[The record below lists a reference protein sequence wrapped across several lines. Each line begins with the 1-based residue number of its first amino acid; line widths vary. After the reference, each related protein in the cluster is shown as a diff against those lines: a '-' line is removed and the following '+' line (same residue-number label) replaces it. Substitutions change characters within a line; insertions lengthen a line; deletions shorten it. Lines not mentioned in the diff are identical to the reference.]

1 MIPFMASD
9 PKYDRE
15 HGASDDTPVTPTR
28 GLHVMIVEDEPVL
41 ARNLARSLER
51 MGHTVECTDSGEAA
65 LTQVQAQRPDLI
77 LLDNRLPGI
86 SGLETLKQLRA
97 HDPSLLVILMTAFA
111 TLEDAVTAMRFG
123 AADFVRKPIGLA
135 ELELAV
141 ERVVQNDRL
150 RQELRYY
157 RGQRDGRS
165 HGGLIGDS
173 EAMQQ
178 LRHTVE
184 RLRGVQRAKGG
195 GPTILI
201 IGETG
206 TGKGLLART
215 LHTTGA
221 RKGGPF
227 IEVNCAAIPEA
238 LLESELFGHEK
249 GAFTDAHAAKPGLIE
264 AAEGGTL
271 FLDEIGHVSSAV
283 QAKLLKVIEERTVRR
298 LGSVRDRATDVWV
311 LAATNRDLEQAVRS
325 GAFREDLYHR
335 LRVLEIA
342 VPPLRARADDVLE
355 LAEHFLRVHASQYG
369 IAVPSLDAAT
379 RAALMA
385 YRWPGNVRELANIM
399 ERAVLLNDG
408 GAIEPKDLA
417 MLPPEAPVSEFR
429 VSFPASGIVWA
440 DLEKSLIEQALAQA
454 GGNQVRAAKLLGLS
468 RDALRYRMEKHG
480 LGTGGRREGG
490 EDE

>member
-1 MIPFMASD
+1 MASD
-9 PKYDRE
+9 PKSERDAAATDDVPA
-15 HGASDDTPVTPTR
+15 ASIR
-28 GLHVMIVEDEPVL
+28 GLHVLIVEDEPVL

-51 MGHTVECTDSGEAA
+51 MGHSVQCTDSGETAVSD
-65 LTQVQAQRPDLI
+65 VQAQRPDLI

-86 SGLETLKQLRA
+86 SGLDTLKQLRA
-97 HDPSLLVILMTAFA
+97 HDPSLLVIMMTAFA
-111 TLEDAVTAMRFG
+111 TLEDAVTAMRLG

-157 RGQRDGRS
+157 RGQRDGRG
-165 HGGLIGDS
+165 HGGLIGES

-215 LHTTGA
+215 LHQNGA

-227 IEVNCAAIPEA
+227 IEMNCTAIPES

-271 FLDEIGHVSSAV
+271 FLDEIGHVSGAV
-283 QAKLLKVIEERTVRR
+283 QGKLLKVIEERTVRR
-298 LGSVRDRATDVWV
+298 LGSVRDRSTDVWV
-311 LAATNRDLEQAVRS
+311 LAATNRNLEEAVRR
-325 GAFREDLYHR
+325 GEFREDLYHR
-335 LRVLEIA
+335 LRVLEIK
-342 VPPLRARADDVLE
+342 VPPLRARGEDVIE

-369 IAVPSLDAAT
+369 IAPPRLGVAA
-379 RAALMA
+379 RAALGA

-399 ERAVLLNDG
+399 ERAVLLSDG
-408 GAIEPKDLA
+408 VAIEPKDLA
-417 MLPPEAPVSEFR
+417 LLPPEPSSSEFR
-429 VSFPASGIVWA
+429 VSFPPGGIVWA

-480 LGTGGRREGG
+480 IGGRREGD
-490 EDE
+490 DE

>member
-15 HGASDDTPVTPTR
+15 HGSADAPAPSVR
-28 GLHVMIVEDEPVL
+28 GLHVLIVEDEPVL

-51 MGHTVECTDSGEAA
+51 MGHTVETTDSGESA

-86 SGLETLKQLRA
+86 SGLDTLRRLRA
-97 HDPSLLVILMTAFA
+97 HDPSLLVIMMTAFA
-111 TLEDAVTAMRFG
+111 TLDDAVTAMRLG

-157 RGQRDGRS
+157 RGQRDGRAN
-165 HGGLIGDS
+165 GGLVGES

-201 IGETG
+201 VGETG

-215 LHTTGA
+215 LHQTGA

-227 IEVNCAAIPEA
+227 IEVNCTAIPEA

-271 FLDEIGHVSSAV
+271 FLDEIGHVSGAV

-298 LGSVRDRATDVWV
+298 LGSLRDRATDVWV
-311 LAATNRDLEQAVRS
+311 LAATNRDLEAAVRK
-325 GAFREDLYHR
+325 GEFREDLYHR

-342 VPPLRARADDVLE
+342 VPPLRARGDDVLD

-369 IAVPSLDAAT
+369 VPAPRLSPAA
-379 RAALMA
+379 RAALKA

-399 ERAVLLNDG
+399 ERAVLLTDG
-408 GAIEPKDLA
+408 GAIEPSDLA
-417 MLPPEAPVSEFR
+417 MLPAEPPATEFC
-429 VSFPASGIVWA
+429 VTFPPGGIVWA

-480 LGTGGRREGG
+480 LGTGGRRDG
-490 EDE
+490 EDDA

>member
-15 HGASDDTPVTPTR
+15 HGSSDAPAPTVR
-28 GLHVMIVEDEPVL
+28 GLHVLIVEDEPVL
-41 ARNLARSLER
+41 ARNLGRSLER
-51 MGHTVECTDSGEAA
+51 MGHSVETTDSGESA
-65 LTQVQAQRPDLI
+65 LAQVQAQRPDLI
-77 LLDNRLPGI
+77 LLDNRLPGM
-86 SGLETLKQLRA
+86 SGLDTLQRLRA
-97 HDPSLLVILMTAFA
+97 HDPSLLVIMMTAFA
-111 TLEDAVTAMRFG
+111 TLDDAVTAMRLG

-157 RGQRDGRS
+157 RGQRDGRGN
-165 HGGLIGDS
+165 GGLVGES

-201 IGETG
+201 VGETG

-215 LHTTGA
+215 LHQTGA

-227 IEVNCAAIPEA
+227 IELNCTAIPEA

-271 FLDEIGHVSSAV
+271 FLDEIGHVSGAV

-298 LGSVRDRATDVWV
+298 LGSLRDRATDVWV
-311 LAATNRDLEQAVRS
+311 LAATNRDLEAAVRK
-325 GAFREDLYHR
+325 GEFREDLYHR

-342 VPPLRARADDVLE
+342 VPPLRARGDDVID

-369 IAVPSLDAAT
+369 VPAPRLSPAA
-379 RAALMA
+379 RAALKA
-385 YRWPGNVRELANIM
+385 YRWPGNVREVANIM

-408 GAIEPKDLA
+408 GAIEPSDLA
-417 MLPPEAPVSEFR
+417 MLPAEPPATEFC
-429 VSFPASGIVWA
+429 VTFPPGGIVWA

-480 LGTGGRREGG
+480 LGTGGRRDG
-490 EDE
+490 EDDA